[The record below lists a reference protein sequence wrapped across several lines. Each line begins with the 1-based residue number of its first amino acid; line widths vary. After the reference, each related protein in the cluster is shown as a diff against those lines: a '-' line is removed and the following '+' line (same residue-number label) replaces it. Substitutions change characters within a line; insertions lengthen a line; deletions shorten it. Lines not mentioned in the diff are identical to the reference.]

1 MKEAS
6 ARLLR
11 LLTLLQ
17 TRREWSGEELAD
29 RLGVSTRTLRRDVD
43 KLRDLDYP
51 VRAAMGP
58 GGGYRL
64 GAGAKLPPLL
74 LDDEEAMAVAVGL
87 RTATGGGVAGI
98 GEASLRALVKL
109 EQVLPSHLRHRL
121 QALQVAT
128 VEVPGMPA
136 VDAEVL
142 TAVATACRDR
152 QRLRFDYRSH
162 RDAHSVRDT
171 EPHQLVAWGRRWYL
185 VAWDLERDDW
195 RTFRVDRMRPRI
207 PTGPRFAPRE
217 LPGGDAAAYVTRGV
231 ARMWPYRP
239 RSGCTPAP
247 RHARRGCAP
256 PTGASSRSTSV
267 PACCTSAPTPRTRS
281 PSCSGRWRSTST
293 SRTRR
298 SWPRSCS
305 AWRTGSGAPRG
316 RPRHW
321 PGPTGAEGPRR
332 AAERV
337 PYRPPGRAQGSS
349 STSTVPPLRQY
360 TFSERDPEGA
370 GSSAR
375 SRKPS
380 STR

>member
-1 MKEAS
+1 MKETS

-43 KLRDLDYP
+43 KLRDLGYP
-51 VRAAMGP
+51 VRAGMGP

-121 QALQVAT
+121 RALQVAT

-162 RDAHSVRDT
+162 RDAYSVRDT

-231 ARMWPYRP
+231 ARMWPYQATVRLHAGAAS
-239 RSGCTPAP
+239 REARMCTTYGRIEPVDERTCLLHFGADTP
-247 RHARRGCAP
+247 HALAFLLGALEVDFDVQDP
-256 PTGASSRSTSV
+256 PEL
-267 PACCTSAPTPRTRS
+267 
-281 PSCSGRWRSTST
+281 
-293 SRTRR
+293 
-298 SWPRSCS
+298 
-305 AWRTGSGAPRG
+305 
-316 RPRHW
+316 
-321 PGPTGAEGPRR
+321 AEELLRLADRFRR
-332 AAERV
+332 AA
-337 PYRPPGRAQGSS
+337 RPGAPLAGTDGR
-349 STSTVPPLRQY
+349 
-360 TFSERDPEGA
+360 
-370 GSSAR
+370 
-375 SRKPS
+375 
-380 STR
+380 

>member
-231 ARMWPYRP
+231 ARMWPYQATVRLHAGAAS
-239 RSGCTPAP
+239 REARMCTTYGRIEPVDERTCLLHFGADTP
-247 RHARRGCAP
+247 HALAFLLGALEVDFDVQDP
-256 PTGASSRSTSV
+256 PEL
-267 PACCTSAPTPRTRS
+267 
-281 PSCSGRWRSTST
+281 
-293 SRTRR
+293 
-298 SWPRSCS
+298 
-305 AWRTGSGAPRG
+305 
-316 RPRHW
+316 
-321 PGPTGAEGPRR
+321 AEELLRLADRFRR
-332 AAERV
+332 AA
-337 PYRPPGRAQGSS
+337 RPGAPLAGTDGR
-349 STSTVPPLRQY
+349 
-360 TFSERDPEGA
+360 
-370 GSSAR
+370 
-375 SRKPS
+375 
-380 STR
+380 